1 MTIIK
6 LLFLKFIFSLFV
18 CFSSSITIFFIFSLL
33 GNLNENYLFK
43 TIINLSLLNSLQI
56 LAYVPSF
63 IFLISIILFTVFLRS
78 KNEII
83 IIKSYLN
90 IKKFMFFFLPIVLI
104 FTVFEIN
111 KNDFALFLE
120 DSKNILLKKT
130 DKPTSKILISKTKNL
145 KTITVL
151 NANNFESSEG
161 FEYRLYKILDKKIY
175 EAQYSKN
182 LLIYNNTLIARNYS
196 QYKNDLIQDY
206 NTEKTIDINLIDLI
220 KQNTIVKDIS
230 KKNNFEIN
238 FKLINLFTFFVL
250 FFSFI
255 FLIFSNKKFVNT
267 KEGLIYPA
275 FVCVIFFIYSFLIF
289 NNSLN
294 FYKQEI
300 EILASMIIGLL
311 VLKEV
316 INE

>member
-1 MTIIK
+1 M
-6 LLFLKFIFSLFV
+6 LF
-18 CFSSSITIFFIFSLL
+18 
-33 GNLNENYLFK
+33 
-43 TIINLSLLNSLQI
+43 
-56 LAYVPSF
+56 
-63 IFLISIILFTVFLRS
+63 
-78 KNEII
+78 
-83 IIKSYLN
+83 
-90 IKKFMFFFLPIVLI
+90 

-120 DSKNILLKKT
+120 DSKSILLKKT
-130 DKPTSKILISKTKNL
+130 DKPASKILISKTKNL

-182 LLIYNNTLIARNYS
+182 LLIYNNTLIAKNYS

-206 NTEKTIDINLIDLI
+206 NTEKTIDINVIDLI

-255 FLIFSNKKFVNT
+255 FFIFSNKKFVNT

-275 FVCVIFFIYSFLIF
+275 FVCVIFVIYSFLIF